1 MFNKIQLTVFTL
13 LFFCLLCGYFP
24 DPLRFK
30 RFPLTPNFHCVK
42 RKDFLLLIE
51 RFMTKG
57 KSHSA
62 CVPRAICVRQNYKLA
77 PRELGGICDS
87 FTATKCIYYFSLLVF

>member
-13 LFFCLLCGYFP
+13 LFFGLLCGYFP

-30 RFPLTPNFHCVK
+30 RFPLTPSFHCVK
-42 RKDFLLLIE
+42 RNDFLLLIA
-51 RFMTKG
+51 

-62 CVPRAICVRQNYKLA
+62 CDPRAICVRQNYKLV

-87 FTATKCIYYFSLLVF
+87 FTATKCIYYLSHLVF